1 MQADAGRIDVPIHWQ
16 DTVEILLVQRGR
28 LALRI
33 GEAQFAGRPG
43 DVFYI
48 NPRQLHG
55 MQTPGP
61 KAPIWPLCSRPAGCA
76 LPTATRPP
84 SST

>member
-1 MQADAGRIDVPIHWQ
+1 MKPQLKEVKQQGTPLHPMQLYQMQADAGRIDVPIHWQ

-33 GEAQFAGRPG
+33 GEAQFAGQPG

-48 NPRQLHG
+48 NPRQ
-55 MQTPGP
+55 
-61 KAPIWPLCSRPAGCA
+61 KSEAKRA
-76 LPTATRPP
+76 
-84 SST
+84 